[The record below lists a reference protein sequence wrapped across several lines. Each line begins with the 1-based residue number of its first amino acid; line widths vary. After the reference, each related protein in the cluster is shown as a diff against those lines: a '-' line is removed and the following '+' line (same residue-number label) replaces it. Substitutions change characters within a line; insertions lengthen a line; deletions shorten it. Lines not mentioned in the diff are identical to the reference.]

1 MIFEVSRPKN
11 LPVPNHDEKNISD
24 LALNEIKQKIKSN
37 DGKISFS
44 KFMHHALYAPDLGY
58 YSGKS
63 EKFGKSGDF
72 ITAAEE
78 SGILGRIIAKQCSI
92 ILNEMPDASIIEYG
106 PGSGALAVSI
116 LKQLLQMNLK
126 PRAYYLVDVSED
138 LIERQKNRILTE
150 LPEIYDSV
158 VWISEIPEGFSG
170 IVIGN
175 EVIDSMPF
183 ERFLISD
190 KRILQFFVAIEDE
203 ELVYELESAN
213 FEIKKY
219 VKQIESKIG
228 KYLCDGF
235 ISEISFKG
243 RDWIN
248 EISLKL
254 NQGMVILLDY
264 GTSRSEYYS
273 DDNNKGWMHC
283 HFKHHKHF
291 EPLIYP
297 GIQDI
302 TTWVDFSLISETA
315 KANGMMIDAYLT
327 QAQFIINN
335 GIEDEFL
342 GFESMDIKKQMEL
355 TRQIKLLTLPDK
367 MGSNF
372 KCLVMTKNFL
382 KKGMVNQTGDKSYVL

>member
-1 MIFEVSRPKN
+1 
-11 LPVPNHDEKNISD
+11 
-24 LALNEIKQKIKSN
+24 
-37 DGKISFS
+37 
-44 KFMHHALYAPDLGY
+44 MHHALYAPDLGY

-190 KRILQFFVAIEDE
+190 KRILQFFVAIEEE

-382 KKGMVNQTGDKSYVL
+382 RRDLVNQTGDKSYVL

>member
-138 LIERQKNRILTE
+138 LIERQKKRILTE

-382 KKGMVNQTGDKSYVL
+382 RRDLVNQTGDKSYVL

>member
-37 DGKISFS
+37 NGKISFS

-190 KRILQFFVAIEDE
+190 KRILQFFVAIEEE

-382 KKGMVNQTGDKSYVL
+382 RRDLVNQTGDKSYVL

>member
-264 GTSRSEYYS
+264 GISRSEYYS
-273 DDNNKGWMHC
+273 DDKNKGWMHC

-382 KKGMVNQTGDKSYVL
+382 RRDLVNQTGDKSYVL

>member
-138 LIERQKNRILTE
+138 LIERQKNRISTE

-190 KRILQFFVAIEDE
+190 KRILQFFVAIKEE

-264 GTSRSEYYS
+264 GISRSEYYS

-382 KKGMVNQTGDKSYVL
+382 RRDLVNQTGDKSYVL

>member
-1 MIFEVSRPKN
+1 MIFEVSRPTN
-11 LPVPNHDEKNISD
+11 LPPLNHDEKYISD
-24 LALNEIKQKIKSN
+24 LALSEIKQKIKSSG
-37 DGKISFS
+37 GKISFS
-44 KFMHHALYAPDLGY
+44 KFMHHALYAPLLGY

-63 EKFGKSGDF
+63 KKFGESGDF

-78 SGILGRIIAKQCSI
+78 TGILGRIIAKQCSV
-92 ILNEMPDASIIEYG
+92 ILNEIPDAAIIEYG

-116 LKQLLQMNLK
+116 LKQLLQMGLK
-126 PRAYYLVDVSED
+126 PRAYYMVDVSED
-138 LIERQKNRILTE
+138 LIERQKNRISTE

-158 VWISEIPEGFSG
+158 IWKSEIPDGFSG

-183 ERFLISD
+183 ERFMISN
-190 KRILQFFVAIEDE
+190 KRILQFFVGTKEE
-203 ELVYELESAN
+203 ELVYKLEPAN
-213 FEIKKY
+213 IEIKKY
-219 VKQIESKIG
+219 VKRIESQIG
-228 KYLCDGF
+228 KSLCEGY
-235 ISEISFKG
+235 ISEISFIG

-248 EISLKL
+248 QISLKL
-254 NQGMVILLDY
+254 NQGMIILLDY
-264 GTSRSEYYS
+264 GVSRSEYYS
-273 DDNNKGWMHC
+273 DDKNQGWAHC

-297 GIQDI
+297 GMQDI

-315 KANGMMIDAYLT
+315 KANDMIIDAYLT

-382 KKGMVNQTGDKSYVL
+382 KKGMVNKTGDKSYVL

>member
-1 MIFEVSRPKN
+1 MIFEVSRPTN
-11 LPVPNHDEKNISD
+11 LPPLNHDEKYISD
-24 LALNEIKQKIKSN
+24 LALSEIKQKIKSSG
-37 DGKISFS
+37 GKISFS
-44 KFMHHALYAPDLGY
+44 KFMHHALYAPLLGY

-63 EKFGKSGDF
+63 KKFGESGDF

-78 SGILGRIIAKQCSI
+78 TGILGRIIAKQCSV
-92 ILNEMPDASIIEYG
+92 ILNEIPDAAIIEYG

-116 LKQLLQMNLK
+116 LKQLIQMGLK
-126 PRAYYLVDVSED
+126 PRAYYMVDVSED
-138 LIERQKNRILTE
+138 LIERQKNRISTE

-158 VWISEIPEGFSG
+158 IWKSEIPDGFSG

-183 ERFLISD
+183 ERFMISN
-190 KRILQFFVAIEDE
+190 KRILQFFVGTKEE
-203 ELVYELESAN
+203 ELVYKLEPAN
-213 FEIKKY
+213 IEIKKY
-219 VKQIESKIG
+219 VKRIESQIG
-228 KYLCDGF
+228 KSLCEGY
-235 ISEISFKG
+235 ISEISFIG

-248 EISLKL
+248 QISLKL
-254 NQGMVILLDY
+254 NQGMIILLDY
-264 GTSRSEYYS
+264 GVSRSEYYS
-273 DDNNKGWMHC
+273 DDKNQGWTHC

-297 GIQDI
+297 GMQDI

-315 KANGMMIDAYLT
+315 KANDMIVDAYLT

-382 KKGMVNQTGDKSYVL
+382 RRDLVNQTGDKSYVL

>member
-1 MIFEVSRPKN
+1 MIFEVSRPTN
-11 LPVPNHDEKNISD
+11 LPPLNHDEKYISD
-24 LALNEIKQKIKSN
+24 LALSEIKQKIKSSG
-37 DGKISFS
+37 GKISFS
-44 KFMHHALYAPDLGY
+44 KFMHHALYAPLLGY

-63 EKFGKSGDF
+63 KKFGESGDF

-78 SGILGRIIAKQCSI
+78 TGILGRIIAKQCSV
-92 ILNEMPDASIIEYG
+92 ILNEIPDAAIIEYG

-116 LKQLLQMNLK
+116 LKQLLQMGLK
-126 PRAYYLVDVSED
+126 PRAYYMVDVSED
-138 LIERQKNRILTE
+138 LIERQKNRISTE

-158 VWISEIPEGFSG
+158 IWKSEIPDGFSG

-183 ERFLISD
+183 ERFMISN
-190 KRILQFFVAIEDE
+190 KRILQFFVGTKEE
-203 ELVYELESAN
+203 ELVYKIEPAN
-213 FEIKKY
+213 IEIQKY
-219 VKQIESKIG
+219 VKRIESQIG
-228 KYLCDGF
+228 KSLCEGY
-235 ISEISFKG
+235 ISEISFIG

-248 EISLKL
+248 QISLKL
-254 NQGMVILLDY
+254 NQGMIILLDY
-264 GTSRSEYYS
+264 GVSRSEYYA
-273 DDNNKGWMHC
+273 DDKNQGWTHC

-297 GIQDI
+297 GMQDI

-315 KANGMMIDAYLT
+315 KANDMIVDAYLT

-382 KKGMVNQTGDKSYVL
+382 KKGAVNQTGDKSYVL

>member
-1 MIFEVSRPKN
+1 MIFEVSRPTN
-11 LPVPNHDEKNISD
+11 LPPLNHDEKYISD
-24 LALNEIKQKIKSN
+24 LALSEIKQKIKSSG
-37 DGKISFS
+37 GKITFS
-44 KFMHHALYAPDLGY
+44 EFMHHALYAPLLGY

-63 EKFGKSGDF
+63 KKFGESGDF

-78 SGILGRIIAKQCSI
+78 TGILGRIIAKQCSV
-92 ILNEMPDASIIEYG
+92 ILNEIPDAAIIEYG

-116 LKQLLQMNLK
+116 LKQLLQMGLK
-126 PRAYYLVDVSED
+126 PRAYYMVDVSED
-138 LIERQKNRILTE
+138 LIERQKNRISTE

-158 VWISEIPEGFSG
+158 IWKSEIPDGFSG

-183 ERFLISD
+183 ERFMISN
-190 KRILQFFVAIEDE
+190 KRILQFFVGTKEE
-203 ELVYELESAN
+203 ELVYKLEPAN
-213 FEIKKY
+213 IEIKKY
-219 VKQIESKIG
+219 VKRIESQIG
-228 KYLCDGF
+228 KSLCEGY
-235 ISEISFKG
+235 ISEISFIG

-248 EISLKL
+248 QISLKL
-254 NQGMVILLDY
+254 NQGMIILLDY
-264 GTSRSEYYS
+264 GVSRSEYYS
-273 DDNNKGWMHC
+273 DDKNQGWTHC

-297 GIQDI
+297 GMQDI

-315 KANGMMIDAYLT
+315 KANDMIVDAYLT

-382 KKGMVNQTGDKSYVL
+382 KKGMVNKTGDKSYVL

>member
-37 DGKISFS
+37 GGKISFS

-382 KKGMVNQTGDKSYVL
+382 RRDLVNQTGDKSYVL

>member
-382 KKGMVNQTGDKSYVL
+382 RRDLVNQTGDKSYVL

>member
-1 MIFEVSRPKN
+1 MIFEVSRPTN
-11 LPVPNHDEKNISD
+11 LPPLNHDEKYISD
-24 LALNEIKQKIKSN
+24 LALSEIKQKIKSSG
-37 DGKISFS
+37 GKITFS
-44 KFMHHALYAPDLGY
+44 EFMHHALYAPLLGY

-63 EKFGKSGDF
+63 EKFGESGDF

-78 SGILGRIIAKQCSI
+78 TGILGRIIAKQCSV
-92 ILNEMPDASIIEYG
+92 ILNEIPDAAIIEYG

-116 LKQLLQMNLK
+116 LKQLLQMGLK
-126 PRAYYLVDVSED
+126 PRAYYMVDVSED
-138 LIERQKNRILTE
+138 LIERQKNRISTE

-158 VWISEIPEGFSG
+158 IWKSEIPDGFSG

-183 ERFLISD
+183 ERFMISN
-190 KRILQFFVAIEDE
+190 KRILQFFVGTKEE
-203 ELVYELESAN
+203 ELVYKLEPAN
-213 FEIKKY
+213 IEIQKY
-219 VKQIESKIG
+219 VKRIESQIG
-228 KYLCDGF
+228 KSLCEGY
-235 ISEISFKG
+235 ISEISFIG

-248 EISLKL
+248 QISLKL
-254 NQGMVILLDY
+254 NQGMIILLDY
-264 GTSRSEYYS
+264 GVSRSEYYS
-273 DDNNKGWMHC
+273 DDKNQGWTHC

-297 GIQDI
+297 GMQDI

-315 KANGMMIDAYLT
+315 KANDMIVEAYLT

>member
-1 MIFEVSRPKN
+1 MIFEVSTPTN
-11 LPVPNHDEKNISD
+11 LPPLNHDEKYISD
-24 LALNEIKQKIKSN
+24 LALSEIKQKIKSSG
-37 DGKISFS
+37 GKISFS
-44 KFMHHALYAPDLGY
+44 KFMHHALYAPLLGY

-63 EKFGKSGDF
+63 KKFGESGDF

-78 SGILGRIIAKQCSI
+78 TGILGRIIAKQCSV
-92 ILNEMPDASIIEYG
+92 ILNEIPDAAIIEYG

-116 LKQLLQMNLK
+116 LKQLLQMGLK
-126 PRAYYLVDVSED
+126 PRAYYMVDVSED
-138 LIERQKNRILTE
+138 LIERQKNRISTE

-158 VWISEIPEGFSG
+158 IWKSEIPDGFSG

-183 ERFLISD
+183 ERFMISN
-190 KRILQFFVAIEDE
+190 KRILQFFVGTREE
-203 ELVYELESAN
+203 ELVYKLEPAN
-213 FEIKKY
+213 IEIKKY
-219 VKQIESKIG
+219 VKRIESQIG
-228 KYLCDGF
+228 KSLCEGY
-235 ISEISFKG
+235 ISEISFIG

-248 EISLKL
+248 QISLKL
-254 NQGMVILLDY
+254 NQGMIILLDY
-264 GTSRSEYYS
+264 GVSRSEYYS
-273 DDNNKGWMHC
+273 DDKNQGWTHC

-297 GIQDI
+297 GMQDI

-315 KANGMMIDAYLT
+315 KANDMIVDAYLT

>member
-1 MIFEVSRPKN
+1 MIFEVSRPTN
-11 LPVPNHDEKNISD
+11 LPPLNHDEKYISD
-24 LALNEIKQKIKSN
+24 LALSEIKQKIKSSG
-37 DGKISFS
+37 GKISFS
-44 KFMHHALYAPDLGY
+44 KFMHHALYAPLLGY

-63 EKFGKSGDF
+63 KKFGESGDF

-78 SGILGRIIAKQCSI
+78 TGILGRIIAKQCSV
-92 ILNEMPDASIIEYG
+92 ILNEIPDAAIIEYG

-116 LKQLLQMNLK
+116 LKQLLQMGLK
-126 PRAYYLVDVSED
+126 PRAYYMVDVSED
-138 LIERQKNRILTE
+138 LIERQKNRISTE

-158 VWISEIPEGFSG
+158 IWKSEIPDGFSG

-183 ERFLISD
+183 ERFMISN
-190 KRILQFFVAIEDE
+190 KRILQFFVGTKEE
-203 ELVYELESAN
+203 ELVYILEPAN
-213 FEIKKY
+213 IEIKKY
-219 VKQIESKIG
+219 VKRIESQIG
-228 KYLCDGF
+228 KSLCEGY
-235 ISEISFKG
+235 ISEISFTG

-248 EISLKL
+248 QISLKL
-254 NQGMVILLDY
+254 NQGMIILLDY
-264 GTSRSEYYS
+264 GVSRSEYYS
-273 DDNNKGWMHC
+273 DDKNQGWTHC

-297 GIQDI
+297 GMQDI

-315 KANGMMIDAYLT
+315 KANDMIVDAYLT

-382 KKGMVNQTGDKSYVL
+382 KKGMVNKTGDKSYVL

>member
-1 MIFEVSRPKN
+1 MIFEVSRPTN
-11 LPVPNHDEKNISD
+11 LPPLNHDEKYISD
-24 LALNEIKQKIKSN
+24 LALSEIKQKIKSSG
-37 DGKISFS
+37 GKISFS
-44 KFMHHALYAPDLGY
+44 KFMHHALYAPLLGY

-63 EKFGKSGDF
+63 KKFGESGDF

-78 SGILGRIIAKQCSI
+78 TGILGRIIAKQCSV
-92 ILNEMPDASIIEYG
+92 ILSEIPDAAIIEYG

-116 LKQLLQMNLK
+116 LKQLLQMGLK
-126 PRAYYLVDVSED
+126 PRAYYMVDVSED
-138 LIERQKNRILTE
+138 LIERQKNRISTE

-158 VWISEIPEGFSG
+158 IWKSEIPDGFSG

-183 ERFLISD
+183 ERFMISN
-190 KRILQFFVAIEDE
+190 KRILQFFVGTKEE
-203 ELVYELESAN
+203 ELVYKLEPAN
-213 FEIKKY
+213 IEIKKY
-219 VKQIESKIG
+219 VKRIESQIG
-228 KYLCDGF
+228 KSLCEGY
-235 ISEISFKG
+235 ISEISFIG

-248 EISLKL
+248 QISLKL
-254 NQGMVILLDY
+254 NQGMIILLDY
-264 GTSRSEYYS
+264 GVSRSEYYS
-273 DDNNKGWMHC
+273 DDKNQGWTHC

-297 GIQDI
+297 GMQDI

-315 KANGMMIDAYLT
+315 KANDMIVDAYLT

-382 KKGMVNQTGDKSYVL
+382 RRDLVNQTGDKSYVL

>member
-24 LALNEIKQKIKSN
+24 LVLNEIKQKIKSN

-190 KRILQFFVAIEDE
+190 KRILQFFVAIEEE

-382 KKGMVNQTGDKSYVL
+382 RRDLVNQTGDKSYVL

>member
-1 MIFEVSRPKN
+1 MFFEVSMPSN
-11 LPVPNHDEKNISD
+11 LPLPNHDEKYISD
-24 LALNEIKQKIKSN
+24 IALSEIKQKIKLN
-37 DGKISFS
+37 GGKISFS
-44 KFMHHALYAPDLGY
+44 KFMHHALYAPVVGY

-63 EKFGKSGDF
+63 EKFGESGDF

-78 SGILGRIIAKQCSI
+78 TGILGRIIAKQCSV
-92 ILNEMPDASIIEYG
+92 ILNEIPDASIIEYG
-106 PGSGALAVSI
+106 PGSGALAISI
-116 LKQLLQMNLK
+116 LKQLLKMDLK
-126 PRAYYLVDVSED
+126 PRAYYMVDVSED
-138 LIERQKNRILTE
+138 LIERQKNRISTE
-150 LPEIYDSV
+150 FPEIYDSV
-158 VWISEIPEGFSG
+158 IWISKIPDGFSG

-183 ERFLISD
+183 ERFMISD
-190 KRILQFFVAIEDE
+190 KRILQFFVGIKEE
-203 ELVYELESAN
+203 ELVNKLEPANPEL
-213 FEIKKY
+213 KKY

-235 ISEISFKG
+235 ISEVSFKG

-264 GTSRSEYYS
+264 GVSRSEYYS
-273 DDNNKGWMHC
+273 DDKNQGWMHC

-315 KANGMMIDAYLT
+315 KANGMMVDAYLT

-342 GFESMDIKKQMEL
+342 GFDSMDTKKQMEL

-372 KCLVMTKNFL
+372 KCLVMKKNFP
-382 KKGMVNQTGDKSYVL
+382 KKGAVNQTGDKSYVL

>member
-1 MIFEVSRPKN
+1 MIFEVSRPTN
-11 LPVPNHDEKNISD
+11 LPPLNHDEKYISD
-24 LALNEIKQKIKSN
+24 LALSEIKQKIKSSG
-37 DGKISFS
+37 GKISFS
-44 KFMHHALYAPDLGY
+44 KFMHHALYAPLLGY

-63 EKFGKSGDF
+63 KKFGESGDF

-78 SGILGRIIAKQCSI
+78 TGILGRIIAKQCSV
-92 ILNEMPDASIIEYG
+92 ILNEIPDAAIIEYG

-116 LKQLLQMNLK
+116 LKQLLQMGLK
-126 PRAYYLVDVSED
+126 PRAYYMVDVSED
-138 LIERQKNRILTE
+138 LIERQKNRISTE

-158 VWISEIPEGFSG
+158 IWKSEIPDGFSG

-183 ERFLISD
+183 ERFMISN
-190 KRILQFFVAIEDE
+190 KRILQFFVGTKEE
-203 ELVYELESAN
+203 ELVYKLEPAN
-213 FEIKKY
+213 IEIKKY
-219 VKQIESKIG
+219 VKRIESQIG
-228 KYLCDGF
+228 KSLCEGY
-235 ISEISFKG
+235 ISEISFIG

-248 EISLKL
+248 QISLKL
-254 NQGMVILLDY
+254 NQGMIILLDY
-264 GTSRSEYYS
+264 GVSRSEYYS
-273 DDNNKGWMHC
+273 DDKNQGWTHC

-297 GIQDI
+297 GMQDI

-315 KANGMMIDAYLT
+315 KANDMIVDAYLT

-382 KKGMVNQTGDKSYVL
+382 KKGMVNKTGDKSYVL

>member
-1 MIFEVSRPKN
+1 MIFEVSRPTN
-11 LPVPNHDEKNISD
+11 LPPLNHDEKYISD
-24 LALNEIKQKIKSN
+24 LALSEIKQKIKSSG
-37 DGKISFS
+37 GKITFS
-44 KFMHHALYAPDLGY
+44 EFMHHALYAPLLGY

-63 EKFGKSGDF
+63 KKFGESGDF

-78 SGILGRIIAKQCSI
+78 TGILGRIIAKQCSV
-92 ILNEMPDASIIEYG
+92 ILNEIPDAAIIEYG
-106 PGSGALAVSI
+106 PGSGALAVSV
-116 LKQLLQMNLK
+116 LKQLLQMGLK
-126 PRAYYLVDVSED
+126 PRAYYMVDVSED
-138 LIERQKNRILTE
+138 LIERQKNRISTE

-158 VWISEIPEGFSG
+158 IWKSEIPDGFSG

-183 ERFLISD
+183 ERFMISN
-190 KRILQFFVAIEDE
+190 KRILQFFVGTKEE
-203 ELVYELESAN
+203 ELVYKLEPAN
-213 FEIKKY
+213 IEIQKY
-219 VKQIESKIG
+219 VKRIESQIG
-228 KYLCDGF
+228 KSLCEGY
-235 ISEISFKG
+235 ISEISFIG

-248 EISLKL
+248 QISLKL
-254 NQGMVILLDY
+254 NQGMIILLDY
-264 GTSRSEYYS
+264 GVSRSEYYS
-273 DDNNKGWMHC
+273 DDKNQGWTHC

-297 GIQDI
+297 GMQDI

-315 KANGMMIDAYLT
+315 KANDMIVDAYLT

-382 KKGMVNQTGDKSYVL
+382 KKGMVNKTGDKSYVL

>member
-1 MIFEVSRPKN
+1 MIFEVSRPTN
-11 LPVPNHDEKNISD
+11 LPPLNHDEKYISD
-24 LALNEIKQKIKSN
+24 LALSEIKQKIKSSG
-37 DGKISFS
+37 GKITFS
-44 KFMHHALYAPDLGY
+44 EFMHHALYAPLLGY

-63 EKFGKSGDF
+63 KKFGESGDF

-78 SGILGRIIAKQCSI
+78 TGILGRIIAKQCSV
-92 ILNEMPDASIIEYG
+92 ILNEIPDAAIIEYG

-116 LKQLLQMNLK
+116 LKQLLQMGLK
-126 PRAYYLVDVSED
+126 PRAYYMVDVSED
-138 LIERQKNRILTE
+138 LIERQKNRISTE

-158 VWISEIPEGFSG
+158 IWKSEIPDGFSG

-183 ERFLISD
+183 ERFMISN
-190 KRILQFFVAIEDE
+190 KRILQFFVGTKEE
-203 ELVYELESAN
+203 ELVYKLEPAN
-213 FEIKKY
+213 IEIKKY
-219 VKQIESKIG
+219 VKRIESQIG
-228 KYLCDGF
+228 KSLCEGY
-235 ISEISFKG
+235 ISEISFIG

-248 EISLKL
+248 QISLKL
-254 NQGMVILLDY
+254 NQGMIILLDY
-264 GTSRSEYYS
+264 GVSRSEYYS
-273 DDNNKGWMHC
+273 DDKNQGWTHC

-297 GIQDI
+297 GMQDI

-315 KANGMMIDAYLT
+315 KANDMIVDAYLT

>member
-11 LPVPNHDEKNISD
+11 LPSPNHDEKYISD
-24 LALNEIKQKIKSN
+24 LVLSEIKQKIMSN
-37 DGKISFS
+37 GGKISFS
-44 KFMHHALYAPDLGY
+44 KFMDHALYAPVLGY
-58 YSGKS
+58 YTGKL

-78 SGILGRIIAKQCSI
+78 SGILGRVIAKQCSA

-138 LIERQKNRILTE
+138 LIERQKKRILTE

-235 ISEISFKG
+235 ISEISFQG

-382 KKGMVNQTGDKSYVL
+382 RRDLVNQTGDKSYVL

>member
-1 MIFEVSRPKN
+1 MIFEVSRPTN
-11 LPVPNHDEKNISD
+11 LPPLNHDEKYISD
-24 LALNEIKQKIKSN
+24 LALSEIKQKIKSSG
-37 DGKISFS
+37 GKISFS
-44 KFMHHALYAPDLGY
+44 KFMQHALYAPLLGY

-63 EKFGKSGDF
+63 KKFGESGDF

-78 SGILGRIIAKQCSI
+78 TGILGRIIAKQCSV
-92 ILNEMPDASIIEYG
+92 ILNEIPDAAIIEYG

-116 LKQLLQMNLK
+116 LKQLLQMGLK
-126 PRAYYLVDVSED
+126 PRAYYMVDVSED
-138 LIERQKNRILTE
+138 LIERQKNRISTE

-158 VWISEIPEGFSG
+158 IWKSEIPDGFSG

-183 ERFLISD
+183 ERFMISN
-190 KRILQFFVAIEDE
+190 KRILQFFVGTKEE
-203 ELVYELESAN
+203 ELVYKLEPAN
-213 FEIKKY
+213 IEIQKY
-219 VKQIESKIG
+219 VKRIESQIG
-228 KYLCDGF
+228 KSLCEGY
-235 ISEISFKG
+235 ISEISFLG

-248 EISLKL
+248 QISLKL
-254 NQGMVILLDY
+254 NEGMIILLDY
-264 GTSRSEYYS
+264 GVSRSEYYS
-273 DDNNKGWMHC
+273 DDKNQGWTHC

-297 GIQDI
+297 GMQDI

-315 KANGMMIDAYLT
+315 KANDMIVDAYLS

-372 KCLVMTKNFL
+372 KCLVMTKNFY

>member
-1 MIFEVSRPKN
+1 MIFEVSRPTN
-11 LPVPNHDEKNISD
+11 LPPLNHDEKYISD
-24 LALNEIKQKIKSN
+24 LALSEIKQKIKSSG
-37 DGKISFS
+37 GKISFS
-44 KFMHHALYAPDLGY
+44 KFMHHALYAPLLGY

-63 EKFGKSGDF
+63 EKFGESGDF

-78 SGILGRIIAKQCSI
+78 TGILGRIIAKQCSV
-92 ILNEMPDASIIEYG
+92 ILNEIPDAAIIEYG

-116 LKQLLQMNLK
+116 LKQLLQMGLK
-126 PRAYYLVDVSED
+126 PRAYYMVDVSED
-138 LIERQKNRILTE
+138 LIERQKNRISTE
-150 LPEIYDSV
+150 LPEIYNSV
-158 VWISEIPEGFSG
+158 IWKSEIPDGFSG

-183 ERFLISD
+183 ERFMISN
-190 KRILQFFVAIEDE
+190 KRILQFFVATKEE
-203 ELVYELESAN
+203 ELVYKLEPAN
-213 FEIKKY
+213 IEIKKY
-219 VKQIESKIG
+219 VKRIESQIG
-228 KYLCDGF
+228 KSFCEGY
-235 ISEISFKG
+235 ISEISFIG

-254 NQGMVILLDY
+254 NQGMIILLDY
-264 GTSRSEYYS
+264 GVSRSEYYS
-273 DDNNKGWMHC
+273 DDKNQGWTHC

-291 EPLIYP
+291 EPLFYP
-297 GIQDI
+297 GMQDI

-315 KANGMMIDAYLT
+315 KANDMIIDAYLT

-382 KKGMVNQTGDKSYVL
+382 KKGMVNQAGDKSYVL

>member
-1 MIFEVSRPKN
+1 MIFEVSRPTN
-11 LPVPNHDEKNISD
+11 LPPLNHDEKYISD
-24 LALNEIKQKIKSN
+24 LALSEIKQKIKSSG
-37 DGKISFS
+37 GKISFS
-44 KFMHHALYAPDLGY
+44 KFMQHALYAPLLGY

-63 EKFGKSGDF
+63 KKFGESGDF

-78 SGILGRIIAKQCSI
+78 TGILGRIIAKQCSV
-92 ILNEMPDASIIEYG
+92 ILNEIPDAAIIEYG

-116 LKQLLQMNLK
+116 LKQLLQMGLK
-126 PRAYYLVDVSED
+126 PRAYYMVDVSED
-138 LIERQKNRILTE
+138 LIERQKNRISTE

-158 VWISEIPEGFSG
+158 IWKSEIPDGFSG

-175 EVIDSMPF
+175 EVVDSMPF
-183 ERFLISD
+183 ERFMISN
-190 KRILQFFVAIEDE
+190 KRILQFFVGTKEE
-203 ELVYELESAN
+203 ELVYKLEPAN
-213 FEIKKY
+213 IEIQKY
-219 VKQIESKIG
+219 VKRIESQIG
-228 KYLCDGF
+228 KSLCEGY
-235 ISEISFKG
+235 ISEISFLG

-248 EISLKL
+248 QISLKL
-254 NQGMVILLDY
+254 NEGMIILLDY
-264 GTSRSEYYS
+264 GVSRSEYYS
-273 DDNNKGWMHC
+273 DDKNQGWTHC

-297 GIQDI
+297 GMQDI

-315 KANGMMIDAYLT
+315 KANDMIVDAYLT

-372 KCLVMTKNFL
+372 KCLVMTKNFY

>member
-1 MIFEVSRPKN
+1 MIFEVSRPTN
-11 LPVPNHDEKNISD
+11 LPPLNHDEKYISD
-24 LALNEIKQKIKSN
+24 LALSEIKQKIKSSG
-37 DGKISFS
+37 GKISFS
-44 KFMHHALYAPDLGY
+44 KFMQHALYAPLLGY

-63 EKFGKSGDF
+63 KKFGESGDF

-78 SGILGRIIAKQCSI
+78 TGILGRIIAKQCSV
-92 ILNEMPDASIIEYG
+92 ILNEIPDAAIIEYG

-116 LKQLLQMNLK
+116 LKQLLQMGLK
-126 PRAYYLVDVSED
+126 PRAYYMVDVSED
-138 LIERQKNRILTE
+138 LIERQKNRISTE

-158 VWISEIPEGFSG
+158 IWKSEIPDGFSG

-183 ERFLISD
+183 ERFMISN
-190 KRILQFFVAIEDE
+190 KRILQFFVGIKEE
-203 ELVYELESAN
+203 ELIYKLEPAN
-213 FEIKKY
+213 IEIQKY
-219 VKQIESKIG
+219 VKRIESQIG
-228 KYLCDGF
+228 KSLCEGY
-235 ISEISFKG
+235 ISEISFLG

-248 EISLKL
+248 QISLKL
-254 NQGMVILLDY
+254 NEGMIILLDY
-264 GTSRSEYYS
+264 GVSRSEYYS
-273 DDNNKGWMHC
+273 DDKNQGWTHC

-297 GIQDI
+297 GMQDI

-315 KANGMMIDAYLT
+315 KANDMIVDAYLT

-372 KCLVMTKNFL
+372 KCLVMTKNFY

>member
-1 MIFEVSRPKN
+1 MIFEVSRPTN
-11 LPVPNHDEKNISD
+11 LPPLNHDEKYISD
-24 LALNEIKQKIKSN
+24 LALSEIKQKIKSSG
-37 DGKISFS
+37 GKITFS
-44 KFMHHALYAPDLGY
+44 EFMHHALYAPLLGY

-63 EKFGKSGDF
+63 EKFGESGDF

-78 SGILGRIIAKQCSI
+78 TGILGRIIAKQCSV
-92 ILNEMPDASIIEYG
+92 ILNEIPDAAIIEYG

-116 LKQLLQMNLK
+116 LKQLLQMGLK
-126 PRAYYLVDVSED
+126 PRAYYMVDVSED
-138 LIERQKNRILTE
+138 LIERQKNRISTE

-158 VWISEIPEGFSG
+158 IWKSEIPDGFSG

-183 ERFLISD
+183 ERFMISN
-190 KRILQFFVAIEDE
+190 KRILQFFVGTKEE
-203 ELVYELESAN
+203 ELVYKLEPAN
-213 FEIKKY
+213 IEIKKY
-219 VKQIESKIG
+219 VKRIESQIG
-228 KYLCDGF
+228 KSLCEGY
-235 ISEISFKG
+235 ISEISFIG

-248 EISLKL
+248 QISLKL
-254 NQGMVILLDY
+254 NQGMIILLDY
-264 GTSRSEYYS
+264 GVSRSEYYS
-273 DDNNKGWMHC
+273 DDKNQGWTHC

-297 GIQDI
+297 GMQDI

-315 KANGMMIDAYLT
+315 KANDMIVDAYLT

>member
-1 MIFEVSRPKN
+1 MIFEVSRPTN
-11 LPVPNHDEKNISD
+11 LPPLNHDEKYISD
-24 LALNEIKQKIKSN
+24 LALSEIKQKIKSSG
-37 DGKISFS
+37 GKISFS
-44 KFMHHALYAPDLGY
+44 KFMHHALYAPLLGY

-63 EKFGKSGDF
+63 KKFGESGDF

-78 SGILGRIIAKQCSI
+78 TGILGRIIAKQCSV
-92 ILNEMPDASIIEYG
+92 ILNEIPDAAIIEYG

-116 LKQLLQMNLK
+116 LKQLLQMGLK
-126 PRAYYLVDVSED
+126 PRAYYMVDVSED
-138 LIERQKNRILTE
+138 LIERQKNRISTE
-150 LPEIYDSV
+150 LPEIYNSV
-158 VWISEIPEGFSG
+158 IWKSEIPDGFSG

-183 ERFLISD
+183 ERFMISN
-190 KRILQFFVAIEDE
+190 KRILQFFVGTKEE
-203 ELVYELESAN
+203 ELVYKLEPAN
-213 FEIKKY
+213 IEIKKY
-219 VKQIESKIG
+219 VKRIESQIG
-228 KYLCDGF
+228 KSLCEGY
-235 ISEISFKG
+235 ISEISFIG

-248 EISLKL
+248 QISLKL
-254 NQGMVILLDY
+254 NQGMIILLDY
-264 GTSRSEYYS
+264 GVSRSEYYS
-273 DDNNKGWMHC
+273 DDKNQGWTHC

-297 GIQDI
+297 GMQDI

-315 KANGMMIDAYLT
+315 KANDMIVDAYLT

-367 MGSNF
+367 MGCNF

-382 KKGMVNQTGDKSYVL
+382 KKGMVNQTGNKSYVL

>member
-1 MIFEVSRPKN
+1 MIFEVSRPTN
-11 LPVPNHDEKNISD
+11 LPPLNHDEKYISD
-24 LALNEIKQKIKSN
+24 LALSEIKQKIKSSG
-37 DGKISFS
+37 GKISFS
-44 KFMHHALYAPDLGY
+44 KFMHLALYAPLLGY
-58 YSGKS
+58 YSGNSK
-63 EKFGKSGDF
+63 KFGESGDF

-78 SGILGRIIAKQCSI
+78 TGILGRIIAKQCSV
-92 ILNEMPDASIIEYG
+92 ILNEIPDAAIIEYG

-116 LKQLLQMNLK
+116 LKQLLQMGLK
-126 PRAYYLVDVSED
+126 PRAYYMVDVSED
-138 LIERQKNRILTE
+138 LIERQKNRISTE
-150 LPEIYDSV
+150 LPEICDSV
-158 VWISEIPEGFSG
+158 IWKSEIPDSFSG

-183 ERFLISD
+183 ERFMISN
-190 KRILQFFVAIEDE
+190 KRILQFFVGTKEE
-203 ELVYELESAN
+203 ELVYKLEPAN
-213 FEIKKY
+213 IEIKKY
-219 VKQIESKIG
+219 VKRIESQIG
-228 KYLCDGF
+228 KSLCEGY
-235 ISEISFKG
+235 ISEISFIG

-248 EISLKL
+248 QISLKL
-254 NQGMVILLDY
+254 NQGMIILLDY
-264 GTSRSEYYS
+264 GVSRSEYYS
-273 DDNNKGWMHC
+273 DDKNQGWTHC

-297 GIQDI
+297 GMQDI

-315 KANGMMIDAYLT
+315 KANDMIVDAYLT

>member
-1 MIFEVSRPKN
+1 MIFEVSKPIN
-11 LPVPNHDEKNISD
+11 LPPLNHDEKYISD
-24 LALNEIKQKIKSN
+24 MALNEIKQKIKSSG
-37 DGKISFS
+37 GKISFS
-44 KFMHHALYAPDLGY
+44 KFMHHALYAPLLGY

-63 EKFGKSGDF
+63 KKFGESGDF

-78 SGILGRIIAKQCSI
+78 TGILGRIIAKQCSV
-92 ILNEMPDASIIEYG
+92 ILNEIPDAAIIEYG

-116 LKQLLQMNLK
+116 LKQLLQMGLK
-126 PRAYYLVDVSED
+126 PRAYYMVDVSED
-138 LIERQKNRILTE
+138 LIERQKNRISTE

-158 VWISEIPEGFSG
+158 IWKSEIPDGFSG

-183 ERFLISD
+183 ERFMISN
-190 KRILQFFVAIEDE
+190 KRILQFFVGTKEE
-203 ELVYELESAN
+203 ELVYKLEPAN
-213 FEIKKY
+213 IEIKKY
-219 VKQIESKIG
+219 VKRIESQIG
-228 KYLCDGF
+228 KSLCEGY
-235 ISEISFKG
+235 ISEISFIG

-248 EISLKL
+248 QISLKL
-254 NQGMVILLDY
+254 NQGMIILLDY
-264 GTSRSEYYS
+264 GVSRSEYYS
-273 DDNNKGWMHC
+273 DDKNQGWAHC

-297 GIQDI
+297 GMQDI

-315 KANGMMIDAYLT
+315 KANDMIVDAYLT

-382 KKGMVNQTGDKSYVL
+382 KKGMVNKTGDKSYVL

>member
-1 MIFEVSRPKN
+1 MIFEVSRPTN
-11 LPVPNHDEKNISD
+11 LPPLNHDEKYISD
-24 LALNEIKQKIKSN
+24 LALSEIKQKIKSSG
-37 DGKISFS
+37 GKITFS
-44 KFMHHALYAPDLGY
+44 EFMHHALYAPLLGY

-63 EKFGKSGDF
+63 KKFGESGDF

-78 SGILGRIIAKQCSI
+78 TGILGRIIAKQCSV
-92 ILNEMPDASIIEYG
+92 ILNEIPDAAIIEYG

-116 LKQLLQMNLK
+116 LKQLLQMGLK
-126 PRAYYLVDVSED
+126 PRAYYMVDISED
-138 LIERQKNRILTE
+138 LIERQKNRISTE

-158 VWISEIPEGFSG
+158 IWKSEIPDGFSG

-183 ERFLISD
+183 ERFMISN
-190 KRILQFFVAIEDE
+190 KRILQFFVGTKEE
-203 ELVYELESAN
+203 ELVYKLEPAN
-213 FEIKKY
+213 IEIQKY
-219 VKQIESKIG
+219 VKRIESQIG
-228 KYLCDGF
+228 KSLCEGY
-235 ISEISFKG
+235 ISEISFIG

-248 EISLKL
+248 QISLKL
-254 NQGMVILLDY
+254 NQGMIILLDY
-264 GTSRSEYYS
+264 GVSRSEYYS
-273 DDNNKGWMHC
+273 DDKNQGWTHC

-297 GIQDI
+297 GMQDI

-315 KANGMMIDAYLT
+315 KANDMIVDAYLT

-382 KKGMVNQTGDKSYVL
+382 KKGMVNKTGDKSYVL

>member
-1 MIFEVSRPKN
+1 MIFEVSRPTN
-11 LPVPNHDEKNISD
+11 LPPLNHDEKYISD
-24 LALNEIKQKIKSN
+24 LALSEIKQKIKSSG
-37 DGKISFS
+37 GKISFS
-44 KFMHHALYAPDLGY
+44 KFMHHALYAPLLGY

-63 EKFGKSGDF
+63 KKFGESGDF

-78 SGILGRIIAKQCSI
+78 TGILGRIIAKQCSV
-92 ILNEMPDASIIEYG
+92 ILNEIPDAAIIEYG

-116 LKQLLQMNLK
+116 LKQLLQMGLK
-126 PRAYYLVDVSED
+126 PRAYYMVDVSED
-138 LIERQKNRILTE
+138 LIERQKNRISTE

-158 VWISEIPEGFSG
+158 IWKSEIPDGFSG

-183 ERFLISD
+183 ERFMISN
-190 KRILQFFVAIEDE
+190 KRILQFFVGTKEE
-203 ELVYELESAN
+203 ELVYKLEPAN
-213 FEIKKY
+213 IEIKKY
-219 VKQIESKIG
+219 VKRIESQIG
-228 KYLCDGF
+228 KSLCEGY
-235 ISEISFKG
+235 ISEISFIG

-248 EISLKL
+248 QISLKL
-254 NQGMVILLDY
+254 NQGMIILLDY
-264 GTSRSEYYS
+264 GVSRSEYYS
-273 DDNNKGWMHC
+273 DDKNQGWTHC

-297 GIQDI
+297 GMQDI

-315 KANGMMIDAYLT
+315 KANDMIVDAYLT

>member
-1 MIFEVSRPKN
+1 MIFEVSRPTN
-11 LPVPNHDEKNISD
+11 LPPLNHDEKYISD
-24 LALNEIKQKIKSN
+24 LALSEIKQKIKSSG
-37 DGKISFS
+37 GKISFS
-44 KFMHHALYAPDLGY
+44 KFMHHALYAPLLGY

-63 EKFGKSGDF
+63 KKFGESGDF

-78 SGILGRIIAKQCSI
+78 TGILGRIIAKQCSV
-92 ILNEMPDASIIEYG
+92 ILNEIPDAAIIEYG

-116 LKQLLQMNLK
+116 LKQLLQMGLK
-126 PRAYYLVDVSED
+126 PRAYYMVDVSED

-190 KRILQFFVAIEDE
+190 KRILQFFVAIEEE

-382 KKGMVNQTGDKSYVL
+382 RRDLVNQTGDKSYVL

>member
-1 MIFEVSRPKN
+1 MIFEVSRPTN
-11 LPVPNHDEKNISD
+11 LPPLNHDEKYISD
-24 LALNEIKQKIKSN
+24 LALSEIKQKIKSSG
-37 DGKISFS
+37 GKISFS
-44 KFMHHALYAPDLGY
+44 KFMHHALYAPLLGY

-63 EKFGKSGDF
+63 KKFGESGDF

-78 SGILGRIIAKQCSI
+78 TGILGRIIAKQCSV
-92 ILNEMPDASIIEYG
+92 ILNEIPDAAIIEYG

-116 LKQLLQMNLK
+116 LKQLLQMGLK
-126 PRAYYLVDVSED
+126 PRAYYMVDVSED
-138 LIERQKNRILTE
+138 LIERQKNRISTE

-158 VWISEIPEGFSG
+158 IWKSEIPDGFSG

-183 ERFLISD
+183 ERFMISN
-190 KRILQFFVAIEDE
+190 KRILQFFVGTKEE
-203 ELVYELESAN
+203 ELVYKLEPAN
-213 FEIKKY
+213 IEIKKY
-219 VKQIESKIG
+219 VKRIESQIG
-228 KYLCDGF
+228 KSLCEGY
-235 ISEISFKG
+235 ISEISFIG

-248 EISLKL
+248 QISLKL
-254 NQGMVILLDY
+254 NQGMIILLDY
-264 GTSRSEYYS
+264 GVSRSEYYS
-273 DDNNKGWMHC
+273 DDKNQGWTHC

-297 GIQDI
+297 GMQDI

-315 KANGMMIDAYLT
+315 KANDMIVDAYLT

-367 MGSNF
+367 MGCNF

-382 KKGMVNQTGDKSYVL
+382 KKGMVNQTGNKSYVL